1 MLVSACGCT
10 RVCVCVCVFV
20 CTHVC
25 AHVQLGAT
33 LPMAHRTVSKVPTS
47 FLPEARSSQVTWSW
61 PSGSLPTLEG
71 VQPLRNRVP

>member
-1 MLVSACGCT
+1 MVCWSLLVGAL
-10 RVCVCVCVFV
+10 VCVCP
-20 CTHVC
+20 HVC

-47 FLPEARSSQVTWSW
+47 FLPEARSSQMTWSW